1 MARLKAALCAIA
13 LAILA
18 SPDTHAQAIA
28 SPAIGSA
35 HTGLVAI
42 GAKQVPLPDG
52 RWLVA
57 GLGRNRP
64 VAGIGGAF
72 GTIESAILVR
82 VAGTRIDAIAE
93 INTNTLAVT
102 NGWGT
107 TAPCKQDG
115 ALAKLTIYRTR
126 ADNLCLFVK
135 RTESGGA
142 DALHPDSW
150 TSAQALI
157 RERKFTHGEAWLTVG
172 LRVSDRHNIVDVR
185 YHFDDAPA
193 GLPAGSLADA
203 AAWKV
208 ADVTTSPARRPLLDA
223 TVLWAAGIAE
233 PLELGLHG
241 RLSGKTRTIPS
252 PRETVLAHAG
262 AASNGSNGG
271 TASASGE
278 PPSLNKAQVMVSSGR
293 GGTKSRAEALA
304 EVAGMAPVTAEQRQV
319 YAKSIA
325 ETPLPKTDEDYFR
338 TLVNKTISFN
348 FFRVSVDYVLA
359 YVVTV
364 SAAVSAYITA
374 TIVATHSLVQIAN
387 DMWWDNYL
395 KDKQNNGSDV
405 VDFRYLGDRPVPVAV
420 AS

>member
-1 MARLKAALCAIA
+1 MARLKAVLCVIA
-13 LAILA
+13 LAMLMQ
-18 SPDTHAQAIA
+18 PDAHAQANA
-28 SPAIGSA
+28 RPAIGSS
-35 HTGLVAI
+35 HTGMVAI

-57 GLGRNRP
+57 GLGQNRP

-107 TAPCKQDG
+107 TAPCKQEG

-142 DALHPDSW
+142 DALHPESW

-157 RERKFTHGEAWLTVG
+157 RERKLTHGEAWLTVG

-193 GLPAGSLADA
+193 GLPAGSLANA
-203 AAWKV
+203 AAWQV
-208 ADVTTSPARRPLLDA
+208 ADVTTSPARRPHLDA

-241 RLSGKTRTIPS
+241 RLSAKMRTIPS

-262 AASNGSNGG
+262 AARNDANGG
-271 TASASGE
+271 SASTAGE
-278 PPSLNKAQVMVSSGR
+278 PPPLNKAEVMVSSGR
-293 GGTKSRAEALA
+293 GGTRSRAEALA
-304 EVAGMAPVTAEQRQV
+304 EVAGTAPVTAEQRQI
-319 YAKSIA
+319 YEKSIA
-325 ETPLPKTDEDYFR
+325 ETPLPTTDEDYFR
-338 TLVNKTISFN
+338 TLVKKTISFN

-387 DMWWDNYL
+387 DMWWDKYL
-395 KDKQNNGSDV
+395 ADKQNNGSDV
-405 VDFRYLGDRPVPVAV
+405 VDFRYLGDRPVAVAV